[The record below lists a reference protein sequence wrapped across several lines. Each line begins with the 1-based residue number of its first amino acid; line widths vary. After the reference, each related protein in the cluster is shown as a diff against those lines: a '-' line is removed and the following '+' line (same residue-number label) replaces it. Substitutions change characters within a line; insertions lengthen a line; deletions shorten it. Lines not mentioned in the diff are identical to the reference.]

1 MTEIASPSSDR
12 SSDDALA
19 TGYVVVRVAYERFAL
34 PLAGVEEAV
43 DSPEVRALAGLPAAH
58 RGVLHWRGRQ
68 IPVVSPV
75 AALGHEP
82 TWPVAAVLVLAGREP
97 IALGVD
103 DVEDVVHLSPD
114 RVRPLAGVRDPH
126 EVLAGVARHGGAL
139 ISLLDIPTLA
149 ALCAAPGGTPSA

>member
-1 MTEIASPSSDR
+1 MTEIASVDSDR
-12 SSDDALA
+12 SPADAPS
-19 TGYVVVRVAYERFAL
+19 TGYLVVRVAYERFAL

-43 DSPEVRALAGLPAAH
+43 DSPEVRTVAGLPPAH
-58 RGVLHWRGRQ
+58 RGVLHWRSQQ

-82 TWPVAAVLVLAGREP
+82 TWPVAAVLVLAGRDP

-114 RVRPLAGVRDPH
+114 SVRSLAGVRDPH
-126 EVLAGVARHGGAL
+126 DVLAGVARHGGSL
-139 ISLLDIPTLA
+139 ISLLDVPALA
-149 ALCAAPGGTPSA
+149 ALCAGQGGTPSA